1 MVTTVQLFLGLHL
14 VNNFYYYL
22 KQNIKSKKNL
32 KFYYYNV
39 ELLATLNKLPL
50 NYPASVLYYLA
61 LICEDKMGGASGAL
75 YSLLLTG
82 AAGHLAF
89 TNDLDWTGALKNA
102 LETAM
107 IYSSARKGD
116 KTMVII

>member
-1 MVTTVQLFLGLHL
+1 M
-14 VNNFYYYL
+14 Y
-22 KQNIKSKKNL
+22 
-32 KFYYYNV
+32 YYYNV

-50 NYPASVLYYLA
+50 NHPASVLYSLA

-82 AAGHLAF
+82 AASHLAS
-89 TNDLDWTGALKNA
+89 TNYLDWTGALKNA

-116 KTMVII
+116 KTMVIIILKKKNTFKIIPILNAYILFILIS

>member
-1 MVTTVQLFLGLHL
+1 
-14 VNNFYYYL
+14 
-22 KQNIKSKKNL
+22 
-32 KFYYYNV
+32 
-39 ELLATLNKLPL
+39 LLATLDKLPL
-50 NYPASVLYYLA
+50 SYPASVLYSLA

-82 AAGHLAF
+82 AASHLASL
-89 TNDLDWTGALKNA
+89 NSLDWTGSLKNA

-116 KTMVII
+116 KTMVITYYICIRNFNKIIV